1 MRLPLEVETIKKLLI
16 NILIMWPTHAKKV
29 VCKTQFY
36 RHKFFI
42 CSFWSQLQLIFHLQQ
57 MRKQR
62 HLFAAGWVVCW
73 EKDYVVWV
81 VQRRR
86 GMNILNKQEQ
96 SLFLCKQNKTP
107 QGKVKM
113 VWSLK
118 KVFQHSLFENIIAQQ
133 YLYFILLKHGCK

>member
-1 MRLPLEVETIKKLLI
+1 MATKDWKKRLSIVLTLKQWVFKKVVRLPLEVETIKKLLI

-86 GMNILNKQEQ
+86 GMNILNKQKQ
-96 SLFLCKQNKTP
+96 SLFCANKTKHHR
-107 QGKVKM
+107 GKSR
-113 VWSLK
+113 WCG
-118 KVFQHSLFENIIAQQ
+118 A
-133 YLYFILLKHGCK
+133 